1 MLRGST
7 GIKTPDPVT
16 KCDTTAKMKKYNV
29 RQMTNTALQEVTN
42 DKFIV
47 KTPDSLILHGCPEFY
62 AVSGV
67 TDLYSA
73 KNFSR
78 TSSTGISCPV

>member
-1 MLRGST
+1 
-7 GIKTPDPVT
+7 
-16 KCDTTAKMKKYNV
+16 MKRYNV

-47 KTPDSLILHGCPEFY
+47 KTPESLILQGFPEFY
-62 AVSGV
+62 VYSDV